1 MKKVIIL
8 LLSLFMPVL
17 VNADVYN
24 YEDLTISV
32 DESTYTVFTRDNLDN
47 NSILQEYN
55 IDKDT
60 IIEEMT
66 KKKIYIEGYDFDNLT
81 ANSQFVITI
90 DDSNTEGNLTDYP
103 ESRIKTKTKFFRE
116 ASNVTDSGIYKK
128 NGYAFVYRTY
138 KETTPNLKTYY
149 FYEYYTVINGKDY
162 NIFFSKT
169 GSDFTEEE
177 KNSFKSMIDTIK
189 FNTKTSVFDGS
200 VAYKL
205 GYFTGIL
212 VVITAIIVVV
222 IKFAKPKKKN

>member
-8 LLSLFMPVL
+8 LLSLFIPVL

-103 ESRIKTKTKFFRE
+103 ESRIKTKTK
-116 ASNVTDSGIYKK
+116 
-128 NGYAFVYRTY
+128 
-138 KETTPNLKTYY
+138 
-149 FYEYYTVINGKDY
+149 
-162 NIFFSKT
+162 
-169 GSDFTEEE
+169 
-177 KNSFKSMIDTIK
+177 
-189 FNTKTSVFDGS
+189 
-200 VAYKL
+200 
-205 GYFTGIL
+205 
-212 VVITAIIVVV
+212 
-222 IKFAKPKKKN
+222 